1 MNNVISPPLYSTK
14 TKVGFT
20 FAYITIFVI
29 SLFGNSV
36 GLQVVMSAKTPSR
49 RITYLLIKNL
59 AVADLILTLTVMP
72 YSVWFMYFDPNR
84 WFGGTMGTITC
95 KLFFYAI
102 LVSIAASVIT
112 LTIISIDRFFA
123 IYYPLK
129 LTLFHKHKTITM
141 IIWSVSLLAVS
152 PYLLL
157 LQVEKFRD
165 HYVCLLVWPWS
176 KNSIETY
183 HVMRAFHIFG
193 FIAFYALPLLITAV
207 LNCLVARRVW
217 FHKSPGNA
225 SSNRAST
232 ASRRK
237 VIRMLAIIVVGFAL
251 CWLPTYINHY
261 FMFFQPAVWEKIPI
275 AVWTF
280 NFWLSYANSAI
291 NPLFYIG
298 LYRRFR
304 KAFLDALTVLFAFP
318 CQVVSHCMSCFT
330 EEPSAAMPSPRNE
343 APRQQNGGGRYIVG
357 GRENSGRQKGREE
370 GGNEMFGL
378 GRYRW
383 GGNFISFLRL
393 MSWQGMGVQGKW
405 STLQSPWVSWDFFG
419 RT

>member
-1 MNNVISPPLYSTK
+1 MNNVVLVPLHSTEIK
-14 TKVGFT
+14 FGYTTDTKVGFT

-36 GLQVVMSAKTPSR
+36 GLQVVVRAKTRSK

-59 AVADLILTLTVMP
+59 AVADLILTLTEMP
-72 YSVWFMYFDPNR
+72 NSVWIMYFDYNR

-102 LVSIAASVIT
+102 PVSIAASVIT

-141 IIWSVSLLAVS
+141 IIWFVSLLAVT

-157 LQVEKFRD
+157 FKVEKFRD
-165 HYVCLLVWPWS
+165 RYVCLPVWPWS
-176 KNSIETY
+176 KNIIETY
-183 HVMRAFHIFG
+183 HVMRAVHIFG

-207 LNCLVARRVW
+207 VNCLVVRRVW

-225 SSNRAST
+225 SSNRSST
-232 ASRRK
+232 AAKRK
-237 VIRMLAIIVVGFAL
+237 VIRMLGIIVVGFAL

-261 FMFFQPAVWEKIPI
+261 FIVFQPAVWEEIPI
-275 AVWTF
+275 AVSTF
-280 NFWLSYANSAI
+280 NFWLRHANSAI
-291 NPLFYIG
+291 NPLFYIVSN
-298 LYRRFR
+298 RCFR
-304 KAFLDALTVLFAFP
+304 KAFLDTLTVLFAFP
-318 CQVVSHCMSCFT
+318 YRVVRHCMSYFT

-343 APRQQNGGGRYIVG
+343 APRQQNGGGRYILG
-357 GRENSGRQKGREE
+357 RRENSGRKFREE
-370 GGNEMFGL
+370 GGIEML
-378 GRYRW
+378 RIGRYR
-383 GGNFISFLRL
+383 
-393 MSWQGMGVQGKW
+393 
-405 STLQSPWVSWDFFG
+405 
-419 RT
+419 

>member
-1 MNNVISPPLYSTK
+1 MKNVISPPLHPTE

-72 YSVWFMYFDPNR
+72 NSVWFMYFDHNR

-112 LTIISIDRFFA
+112 LTIISIDRFFV

-141 IIWSVSLLAVS
+141 IIWSVSLLAIT

-157 LQVEKFRD
+157 FKVKKLGD
-165 HYVCLLVWPWS
+165 YYVCLPVWPWS
-176 KNSIETY
+176 KNIIETY
-183 HVMRAFHIFG
+183 LVMRAFHIFG
-193 FIAFYALPLLITAV
+193 FIIFYALPLLITAV
-207 LNCLVARRVW
+207 VNCLLFRRVW
-217 FHKSPGNA
+217 FHKSSGTA
-225 SSNRAST
+225 SGNRALT

-237 VIRMLAIIVVGFAL
+237 VIRMLSIIVVGFAL
-251 CWLPTYINHY
+251 CWLPCYINHY
-261 FMFFQPAVWEKIPI
+261 FMFFQPAVFEKIPI
-275 AVWTF
+275 AVWSF
-280 NFWLSYANSAI
+280 NFWLSHANSAI
-291 NPLFYIG
+291 NPLFYIV
-298 LYRRFR
+298 LNRRFR

-318 CQVVSHCMSCFT
+318 CRVVSHCMSYFT

-343 APRQQNGGGRYIVG
+343 APRQQNEGGRDIMG
-357 GRENSGRQKGREE
+357 RRENSGRKCR
-370 GGNEMFGL
+370 
-378 GRYRW
+378 
-383 GGNFISFLRL
+383 
-393 MSWQGMGVQGKW
+393 
-405 STLQSPWVSWDFFG
+405 
-419 RT
+419 

>member
-1 MNNVISPPLYSTK
+1 MFSGVIFFCRMTFSNHTSTLMNNVISPPLHPTE

-36 GLQVVMSAKTPSR
+36 GLQVVVSAKTPSK

-72 YSVWFMYFDPNR
+72 NSVWFMYFDHNR
-84 WFGGTMGTITC
+84 WFGGTIGTITC
-95 KLFFYAI
+95 KLFVYAMA
-102 LVSIAASVIT
+102 VSIAASVIT
-112 LTIISIDRFFA
+112 FTIISIDRFFV

-141 IIWSVSLLAVS
+141 IIWSVSLLAIT

-157 LQVEKFRD
+157 FKVKKLGD
-165 HYVCLLVWPWS
+165 YYVCLPVWPWS
-176 KNSIETY
+176 KNIIETY
-183 HVMRAFHIFG
+183 LVMRAFHIFG

-207 LNCLVARRVW
+207 VNCLVARRVW
-217 FHKSPGNA
+217 FHKSTGNA
-225 SSNRAST
+225 SSNRSST
-232 ASRRK
+232 AAKRK

-251 CWLPTYINHY
+251 CWLPCYINHY

-280 NFWLSYANSAI
+280 NFWLGHANSAL

-318 CQVVSHCMSCFT
+318 CRLVSHCMSYFT
-330 EEPSAAMPSPRNE
+330 EEQSAAMPSPRNE
-343 APRQQNGGGRYIVG
+343 APRQQNEGGRDIMG
-357 GRENSGRQKGREE
+357 RRENSGRKCR
-370 GGNEMFGL
+370 
-378 GRYRW
+378 
-383 GGNFISFLRL
+383 
-393 MSWQGMGVQGKW
+393 
-405 STLQSPWVSWDFFG
+405 
-419 RT
+419 

>member
-1 MNNVISPPLYSTK
+1 MNFSNQTSTLNVISAPLHSTEA
-14 TKVGFT
+14 KVGFT

-36 GLQVVMSAKTPSR
+36 GLQVVASAKTPSK

-72 YSVWFMYFDPNR
+72 NSVWYMYFDYNR

-102 LVSIAASVIT
+102 PVSIAASVIT

-141 IIWSVSLLAVS
+141 IIWFVSLLACS
-152 PYLLL
+152 PHLLL
-157 LQVEKFRD
+157 FQVEKFRD
-165 HYVCLLVWPWS
+165 HYVCLPVWPWS
-176 KNSIETY
+176 ENRKETY
-183 HVMRAFHIFG
+183 LVMRVVHIFA
-193 FIAFYALPLLITAV
+193 FIVFYALPLLITAV
-207 LNCLVARRVW
+207 VNCIVARRVW

-232 ASRRK
+232 AARQK
-237 VIRMLAIIVVGFAL
+237 VIRMLTIVVVGFAL
-251 CWLPTYINHY
+251 CWLPCYINHY

-280 NFWLSYANSAI
+280 NFWLGHANSAV
-291 NPLFYIG
+291 NPLFYIL

-318 CQVVSHCMSCFT
+318 CRVVSHCMSYFT
-330 EEPSAAMPSPRNE
+330 
-343 APRQQNGGGRYIVG
+343 
-357 GRENSGRQKGREE
+357 
-370 GGNEMFGL
+370 
-378 GRYRW
+378 
-383 GGNFISFLRL
+383 
-393 MSWQGMGVQGKW
+393 
-405 STLQSPWVSWDFFG
+405 
-419 RT
+419 

>member
-1 MNNVISPPLYSTK
+1 MNFSNQTSTHKNNVIYAPLYSTEA
-14 TKVGFT
+14 KVGLT
-20 FAYITIFVI
+20 FAYIIIFVI
-29 SLFGNSV
+29 SLFSNSV
-36 GLQVVMSAKTPSR
+36 GLQVVVSAKTPSK

-72 YSVWFMYFDPNR
+72 NSVWFMYFDHNR

-95 KLFFYAI
+95 KLFFYVI

-123 IYYPLK
+123 IFFPSK
-129 LTLFHKHKTITM
+129 LTLFHKHKTITIVM
-141 IIWSVSLLAVS
+141 WFVSLLAVA

-157 LQVEKFRD
+157 FQVKKPVD
-165 HYVCLLVWPWS
+165 YYVCCPEWPWS
-176 KNSIETY
+176 KDGRETY
-183 HVMRAFHIFG
+183 LIMRAFSIFG

-207 LNCLVARRVW
+207 LNCVVVRRVW

-225 SSNRAST
+225 SSNRTST
-232 ASRRK
+232 AARRK

-251 CWLPTYINHY
+251 FWLPTHINHY
-261 FMFFQPAVWEKIPI
+261 FMYFQPAVWEKIPI

-280 NFWLSYANSAI
+280 NFWLSHANSAV
-291 NPLFYIG
+291 NPLFYIL

-318 CQVVSHCMSCFT
+318 CRVVSHCMSYFT

-343 APRQQNGGGRYIVG
+343 APRQQSAGGRYIMG
-357 GRENSGRQKGREE
+357 RRENSGRKCR
-370 GGNEMFGL
+370 
-378 GRYRW
+378 
-383 GGNFISFLRL
+383 
-393 MSWQGMGVQGKW
+393 
-405 STLQSPWVSWDFFG
+405 
-419 RT
+419 

>member
-1 MNNVISPPLYSTK
+1 MNNVILVPLHSIKFGYTME

-36 GLQVVMSAKTPSR
+36 GLQVVERAKTPSK

-72 YSVWFMYFDPNR
+72 NSVWYMYFDYNR

-112 LTIISIDRFFA
+112 LTIISIDRFFV

-141 IIWSVSLLAVS
+141 IIWFVSLIAVM
-152 PYLLL
+152 PYLLFFK
-157 LQVEKFRD
+157 VEKFGD
-165 HYVCLLVWPWS
+165 YYVCLLWS
-176 KNSIETY
+176 KNMKKTY
-183 HVMRAFHIFG
+183 LVMRAFHLFA

-207 LNCLVARRVW
+207 VNCLVARRVW

-225 SSNRAST
+225 SSNRSST
-232 ASRRK
+232 AAKRK

-251 CWLPTYINHY
+251 CWLPCYINHY

-280 NFWLSYANSAI
+280 NFWLGHANSAL

-298 LYRRFR
+298 LHRRFR

-318 CQVVSHCMSCFT
+318 CRVVSHCMSYFT

-343 APRQQNGGGRYIVG
+343 APRQQNGGGRYIMG
-357 GRENSGRQKGREE
+357 RRENSGRKCR
-370 GGNEMFGL
+370 
-378 GRYRW
+378 
-383 GGNFISFLRL
+383 
-393 MSWQGMGVQGKW
+393 
-405 STLQSPWVSWDFFG
+405 
-419 RT
+419 

>member
-1 MNNVISPPLYSTK
+1 MNFSNQTSTHKNNVIYVPLYSTEA
-14 TKVGFT
+14 KVGLT
-20 FAYITIFVI
+20 FAYIIIFVI
-29 SLFGNSV
+29 SLFSNSV
-36 GLQVVMSAKTPSR
+36 GLQVVVSAKTPSK

-72 YSVWFMYFDPNR
+72 NSVWFMYFDHNR

-95 KLFFYAI
+95 KLFFYVI

-123 IYYPLK
+123 IFFPSK
-129 LTLFHKHKTITM
+129 LTLFHKHKTIT
-141 IIWSVSLLAVS
+141 IVIWFVSLLAVT

-157 LQVEKFRD
+157 FQVKKPGD
-165 HYVCLLVWPWS
+165 YYVCCPEWPWS
-176 KNSIETY
+176 KDDRETY
-183 HVMRAFHIFG
+183 LFMRAFSIFG

-207 LNCLVARRVW
+207 LNCLVVRRVW

-225 SSNRAST
+225 SSNRTST
-232 ASRRK
+232 AARRK

-251 CWLPTYINHY
+251 CWLPTHINHY
-261 FMFFQPAVWEKIPI
+261 FMYFQPAVWEKIPF

-280 NFWLSYANSAI
+280 NFWLSHANSAV
-291 NPLFYIG
+291 NPLFYIL

-318 CQVVSHCMSCFT
+318 RRVVSHCMSYFT
-330 EEPSAAMPSPRNE
+330 EEPSAAMPYPRNE
-343 APRQQNGGGRYIVG
+343 APRQQNGGGRYIMG
-357 GRENSGRQKGREE
+357 RRENSGRKCRE
-370 GGNEMFGL
+370 GGNEMLGI

-383 GGNFISFLRL
+383 EGNFMAFL
-393 MSWQGMGVQGKW
+393 
-405 STLQSPWVSWDFFG
+405 
-419 RT
+419 

>member
-1 MNNVISPPLYSTK
+1 MNNVILAPLHSTE

-29 SLFGNSV
+29 SLFCNSV
-36 GLQVVMSAKTPSR
+36 GLKVVVSAKTPSK

-72 YSVWFMYFDPNR
+72 NSVWFMYFDNNR

-95 KLFFYAI
+95 KLFSYAI

-112 LTIISIDRFFA
+112 LTIISIDRFFV

-141 IIWSVSLLAVS
+141 IIWSVSLLTIT

-157 LQVEKFRD
+157 FKVKKHGD
-165 HYVCLLVWPWS
+165 YYVCLPVWPWS
-176 KNSIETY
+176 KNNKETY
-183 HVMRAFHIFG
+183 LVMRPFHIFA

-207 LNCLVARRVW
+207 VNCLVARRVW

-225 SSNRAST
+225 SSNRSST
-232 ASRRK
+232 AAKRK

-251 CWLPTYINHY
+251 CWLPCYINHY

-280 NFWLSYANSAI
+280 NFWLGHANSAL

-318 CQVVSHCMSCFT
+318 CRVVSHCMSYFT
-330 EEPSAAMPSPRNE
+330 QELSVAMPFPRNE
-343 APRQQNGGGRYIVG
+343 AP
-357 GRENSGRQKGREE
+357 
-370 GGNEMFGL
+370 
-378 GRYRW
+378 
-383 GGNFISFLRL
+383 
-393 MSWQGMGVQGKW
+393 
-405 STLQSPWVSWDFFG
+405 
-419 RT
+419 

>member
-1 MNNVISPPLYSTK
+1 MNNVILDPLHSIKFGYTME

-36 GLQVVMSAKTPSR
+36 GLQVVERAKTPSK

-59 AVADLILTLTVMP
+59 AVADLILTLTEMP
-72 YSVWFMYFDPNR
+72 YCVWVMYFDYNR

-112 LTIISIDRFFA
+112 LTIISIDRFFV

-141 IIWSVSLLAVS
+141 IIWFVSLLAVM
-152 PYLLL
+152 PYLLFFK
-157 LQVEKFRD
+157 VEKFGD
-165 HYVCLLVWPWS
+165 YYVCLLWS
-176 KNSIETY
+176 KNSKETY
-183 HVMRAFHIFG
+183 LVMRAFHIFA

-207 LNCLVARRVW
+207 VNCLVARRVW

-225 SSNRAST
+225 SSNRSST
-232 ASRRK
+232 AANRK

-251 CWLPTYINHY
+251 CWLPCYINHY
-261 FMFFQPAVWEKIPI
+261 LMFFQPAVWEKIPI

-280 NFWLSYANSAI
+280 NFWLGHANSAL

-318 CQVVSHCMSCFT
+318 CRVVSHCMSYVT
-330 EEPSAAMPSPRNE
+330 KEPSAAMPSPRNE
-343 APRQQNGGGRYIVG
+343 APRQQNGGGRYIMG
-357 GRENSGRQKGREE
+357 RRENSGRRREIGGR
-370 GGNEMFGL
+370 
-378 GRYRW
+378 
-383 GGNFISFLRL
+383 
-393 MSWQGMGVQGKW
+393 K
-405 STLQSPWVSWDFFG
+405 
-419 RT
+419 

>member
-1 MNNVISPPLYSTK
+1 MNFSNQTSTHKNNVILAPFHSTE

-29 SLFGNSV
+29 SLFSNSV
-36 GLQVVMSAKTPSR
+36 GLKVVVSAKTPSK

-72 YSVWFMYFDPNR
+72 SSVWFMYFDHIR

-95 KLFFYAI
+95 KLFSYVI
-102 LVSIAASVIT
+102 PVSIAASVIT

-123 IYYPLK
+123 IFFPSK
-129 LTLFHKHKTITM
+129 LTLFHKHKTIT
-141 IIWSVSLLAVS
+141 IVIWFVSLLAVT

-157 LQVEKFRD
+157 FQVKKSGGY
-165 HYVCLLVWPWS
+165 YVCLPLWPWS
-176 KNSIETY
+176 KDRKETY
-183 HVMRAFHIFG
+183 LVMRAFHIFA

-207 LNCLVARRVW
+207 LNCLLARKVW
-217 FHKSPGNA
+217 FHKSSGNA

-232 ASRRK
+232 AARRK
-237 VIRMLAIIVVGFAL
+237 AIRMLAIIVVGFAL

-280 NFWLSYANSAI
+280 NFWLGHANSAL

-318 CQVVSHCMSCFT
+318 CRVVSHCMSYFT

-343 APRQQNGGGRYIVG
+343 APRQQNGGGKYIMG
-357 GRENSGRQKGREE
+357 GRENSGRKCR
-370 GGNEMFGL
+370 
-378 GRYRW
+378 
-383 GGNFISFLRL
+383 
-393 MSWQGMGVQGKW
+393 
-405 STLQSPWVSWDFFG
+405 
-419 RT
+419 